1 MKTFFNTQST
11 QYPFNDEYFYQT
23 KLVRYNLDKV
33 RVDDVE
39 TGKGFIIKAPKGIK
53 KDIKLQSGIFSNRY
67 GSTLDDV
74 DSFNG
79 KYRCDCGLTR
89 GSVHHGDIC
98 PHCGR
103 LVTYRDDDV
112 SIFGYLV
119 LKDKYWII
127 HPNMYRSIEAFIG
140 ANRLNRIIEP
150 DVKVDKNGREI
161 PDPPQKNGDEP
172 FRHIGMLQFKERFDE
187 IMEFYL
193 KRFPTKRNYYNNIMM
208 DKELIFTHTVAV
220 FSSLLRPSKLDNGS
234 LRYEKTNEYYNLL
247 SSLVYNCNKD
257 KLRIDRRKKEKLQL
271 LYDIQ
276 FQYNELYIE
285 IKEIIS
291 KKKGDIRSAL
301 GGRVNFSSRSVI
313 KQATDLKANEVRL
326 PLFGLLEL
334 LQQLIINILVKTYNF
349 PYPDAYKK
357 WYKAQLSGTDKVVN
371 SIVEKLIEDSDGG
384 LDLLINRNPTISFGG
399 VIKCKCVG
407 VNYDYTMSVS
417 LLVLKILAA
426 DFDGDTL
433 NIYLSHNKAFIEI
446 AERIISPIQMFI
458 SHNDGRCN
466 IDMIHSRDTIINAN
480 ALKNISRYSEQE
492 KQKIKWIQ
500 SIQ

>member
-1 MKTFFNTQST
+1 
-11 QYPFNDEYFYQT
+11 
-23 KLVRYNLDKV
+23 
-33 RVDDVE
+33 
-39 TGKGFIIKAPKGIK
+39 
-53 KDIKLQSGIFSNRY
+53 
-67 GSTLDDV
+67 
-74 DSFNG
+74 
-79 KYRCDCGLTR
+79 
-89 GSVHHGDIC
+89 
-98 PHCGR
+98 
-103 LVTYRDDDV
+103 
-112 SIFGYLV
+112 
-119 LKDKYWII
+119 
-127 HPNMYRSIEAFIG
+127 
-140 ANRLNRIIEP
+140 
-150 DVKVDKNGREI
+150 
-161 PDPPQKNGDEP
+161 
-172 FRHIGMLQFKERFDE
+172 MLQFKERFDE